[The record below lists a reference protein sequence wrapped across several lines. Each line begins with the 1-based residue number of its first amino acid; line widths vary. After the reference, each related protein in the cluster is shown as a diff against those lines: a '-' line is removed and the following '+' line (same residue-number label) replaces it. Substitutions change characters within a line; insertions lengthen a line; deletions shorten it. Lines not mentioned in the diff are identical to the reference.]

1 MARTYCDVEIVARKN
16 ARTLTGYMY
25 ILPTCIEMSI
35 SDIKKN
41 VHYAVDP
48 KLIGP
53 IRILVYNTF
62 IYNIS
67 WPKKSLRF

>member
-41 VHYAVDP
+41 G
-48 KLIGP
+48 KIG
-53 IRILVYNTF
+53 F
-62 IYNIS
+62 S
-67 WPKKSLRF
+67 